1 MYMFASITSKLI
13 AVTDAVLC
21 RIGDLVLP
29 ICDLIQGFKADF
41 LVAFAVIV
49 VMFALGIILCKFHLK
64 EAGKF
69 YDRFVD
75 LAVKIPGG
83 IFYAIIVMRVFY
95 PLIVAWFGL
104 QLGLDNFFGFGEG
117 MSFSFYNFSE
127 WAGRD
132 QALVVIAML
141 QFLLTSAICVIR
153 LKPGHLLRY
162 WVYTIDFALI
172 GYVVSALILL
182 LYRIIGGFFLGQ
194 LLILAI
200 YYILYV
206 GLSWIFI
213 LVAFAPAYAM
223 IAFILSPII
232 GLVNGFNFNIEFDNG
247 EVYKCNFLLLL
258 TDMMLP

>member
-1 MYMFASITSKLI
+1 MLASIASKLV
-13 AVTDAVLC
+13 ALTDAVLC

-29 ICDLIQGFKADF
+29 VCDLIQGFKADF

-64 EAGKF
+64 KAGKF

-75 LAVKIPGG
+75 LAVKVPGG
-83 IFYAIIVMRVFY
+83 IFYAILVMKVFY
-95 PLIVAWFGL
+95 PLIVAWFGM
-104 QLGLDNFFGFGEG
+104 QIGIDGLFEG
-117 MSFSFYNFSE
+117 GGQPFSFYNFSE

-141 QFLLTSAICVIR
+141 QFLLTSAVCVIR
-153 LKPGHLLRY
+153 LKPLHLLRY

-172 GYVVSALILL
+172 GYVVSALLFL
-182 LYRIIGGFFLGQ
+182 LYRIIGDFFLGT

-206 GLSWIFI
+206 GLPCLLI
-213 LVAFAPAYAM
+213 LVAFAPVYSM
-223 IAFILSPII
+223 IALTLSPII
-232 GLVNGFNFNIEFDNG
+232 GFVKGFNFNIELGNG
-247 EVYKCNFLLLL
+247 EVYECNLLLLL
-258 TDMMLP
+258 TDMLLP